1 MKTRFK
7 EEVFR
12 EICVIGTV
20 IDIFFSEKISSF
32 FSLQKLIKIFFS
44 NYLMWSQDEAASY
57 RRKVSSELGEKDREL
72 QELEEIKEKL
82 ITKYKQYKDQTT
94 ILQVST

>member
-1 MKTRFK
+1 
-7 EEVFR
+7 
-12 EICVIGTV
+12 
-20 IDIFFSEKISSF
+20 
-32 FSLQKLIKIFFS
+32 
-44 NYLMWSQDEAASY
+44 MWSQDEAASY